1 MTGRHLMNIKDIIS
15 KVRSA
20 NSKPKTIDYTMY
32 VHVYALLSFKLQI
45 DIDVIQEISDNDL
58 EKYLQC
64 KGDRIAVKAFASE
77 QKNKD
82 TDNERKLALI
92 DSLRKRMGVPNMSDT
107 DDEETTI
114 GKKRPYSFSR
124 KFKKRKQAEIASKPD
139 RAIVVGFAIFDSS
152 AKAYRQIRAP
162 LGGGTRYARVNK
174 NTRKNELIKIIC
186 PLFFPDGK
194 NCHGNINDY
203 SFDISTDVHGTQ
215 LMQNESIEE
224 ITRRLG
230 LKHFRCYLMAKCQA
244 EDFPDDEN
252 NQTEV
257 TCSSYDKGFQ
267 IGSFTK
273 TVTKKRNEIVKRND
287 IKDAQISKRQT
298 EESSDTEESLP
309 DLIHGKGFSLSESLE
324 NVSENQIT
332 PKFPEGLEKMPCNES
347 KEGTLCSKIDL
358 VKKTAMTQS
367 ASFSGFMDKDNNER
381 NNDNV
386 IVEYLP
392 DLSSL
397 PGSSSVDASGT
408 AFLRGASID
417 YESDSSGVIQFGQIS
432 ADSIELDETLPLVC
446 KITVHRGR
454 VARDLIDFFSQE
466 NIPSHSSTVFEI
478 NMLKEDGTPEAAEDN
493 GGVMR
498 DSLTE
503 FWDTFYLQYTEGN
516 TYKVPVLRHDMTDVQ
531 WKSVASVIRMGFYQ
545 EKVFPIKLAPSFMQQ
560 AIFGACTESDLIDSF
575 LKYVSAMD
583 RSVIESALKDFE
595 TVDKDEI
602 YDALEQ
608 YDVKKAINAENIE
621 RIVREVAHK
630 ELVQK
635 PMFIADC
642 FYKVLNATILVQE
655 DMSVLYSTL
664 EPTPKKVLNSI
675 KFPEQMSSEEKTLS
689 QYLKKL
695 VREMDDPQNL
705 QLFLRFCTGSDIMTK
720 NDIQIRFTSSDV
732 SSNVRCP
739 SSHTCGCVLEIPR
752 SYSQDPYVLFK
763 SDFLSLL
770 RNRYWQMDFV

>member
-257 TCSSYDKGFQ
+257 TCSSSDKGFQ

-397 PGSSSVDASGT
+397 PGSSSVDASRT

>member
-397 PGSSSVDASGT
+397 PGSSSVDASRT

-720 NDIQIRFTSSDV
+720 SDIQIRFTSSNV

>member
-1 MTGRHLMNIKDIIS
+1 MNIKDIIS

-139 RAIVVGFAIFDSS
+139 RAIVVGFAILDSS

-397 PGSSSVDASGT
+397 PGSSSVDASRT

-560 AIFGACTESDLIDSF
+560 AIFGACAESDLIDSF

-720 NDIQIRFTSSDV
+720 SDIQIRFTSSNV

>member
-1 MTGRHLMNIKDIIS
+1 MTGMHLMNIKDIIS

-257 TCSSYDKGFQ
+257 TCSSSDKGFQ

-287 IKDAQISKRQT
+287 IKNAQISKRQT

-397 PGSSSVDASGT
+397 PGSSSVDASRT

-720 NDIQIRFTSSDV
+720 SDIQIRFTSSNV

>member
-1 MTGRHLMNIKDIIS
+1 MTGMHLMNIKDIIS

-139 RAIVVGFAIFDSS
+139 RAIVVGFAILDSS

-257 TCSSYDKGFQ
+257 TCSSSDKGFQ

-397 PGSSSVDASGT
+397 PGSSSVDASRT

>member
-1 MTGRHLMNIKDIIS
+1 MTGMHLMNIKDIIS

-139 RAIVVGFAIFDSS
+139 RAIVVGFAILDSS

-257 TCSSYDKGFQ
+257 TCSSSDKGFQ

-397 PGSSSVDASGT
+397 PGSSSVDASRT

-720 NDIQIRFTSSDV
+720 SDIQIRFTSSNV

>member
-257 TCSSYDKGFQ
+257 TCSSSDKGFQ

-397 PGSSSVDASGT
+397 PGSSSVDASRT

-608 YDVKKAINAENIE
+608 YDVKKAINAENTE

-720 NDIQIRFTSSDV
+720 SDIQIRFTSSNV

>member
-1 MTGRHLMNIKDIIS
+1 MHLMNIKDIIS

-139 RAIVVGFAIFDSS
+139 RAIVVGFAILDSS

-257 TCSSYDKGFQ
+257 TCSSSDKGFQ

-397 PGSSSVDASGT
+397 PGSSSVDASRT

-720 NDIQIRFTSSDV
+720 SDIQIRFTSSNV

>member
-114 GKKRPYSFSR
+114 GKKRPYTFSR

-257 TCSSYDKGFQ
+257 TCSSSDKGFQ

-397 PGSSSVDASGT
+397 PGSSSVDASRT

-560 AIFGACTESDLIDSF
+560 AIFGACSESDLIDSF

-720 NDIQIRFTSSDV
+720 SDIQIRFTSSNV

-752 SYSQDPYVLFK
+752 SYFQDPYVLFK

>member
-1 MTGRHLMNIKDIIS
+1 MSLRRFLLERGIDEDI
-15 KVRSA
+15 VR
-20 NSKPKTIDYTMY
+20 KMEEEK
-32 VHVYALLSFKLQI
+32 I

-139 RAIVVGFAIFDSS
+139 RAIVVGFAILDSS

-174 NTRKNELIKIIC
+174 NTRKNELIKIIS

-257 TCSSYDKGFQ
+257 TCSSSDKGFQ

-309 DLIHGKGFSLSESLE
+309 DLIHGKGFSLSENLE

-397 PGSSSVDASGT
+397 PGSSSVDASRT

-560 AIFGACTESDLIDSF
+560 AIFGACAESDLIDSF

-720 NDIQIRFTSSDV
+720 SDIQIRFTSSNV

-739 SSHTCGCVLEIPR
+739 SSHTCGCVLEILR

>member
-1 MTGRHLMNIKDIIS
+1 MTGRHLMNVKDIIS

-32 VHVYALLSFKLQI
+32 VHVYALLLFKLQI

-608 YDVKKAINAENIE
+608 YDVKKAINAENTE

-695 VREMDDPQNL
+695 VREMDDPQSL

>member
-1 MTGRHLMNIKDIIS
+1 MNIKDIIS

-139 RAIVVGFAIFDSS
+139 RAIVVGFAILDSS

-257 TCSSYDKGFQ
+257 TCSSSDKGFQ

-287 IKDAQISKRQT
+287 IKNAQISKRQT

-397 PGSSSVDASGT
+397 PGSSSVDASRT

-720 NDIQIRFTSSDV
+720 SDIQIRFTSSNV

>member
-1 MTGRHLMNIKDIIS
+1 MNIKDIIS

-257 TCSSYDKGFQ
+257 TCSSSDKGFQ

-397 PGSSSVDASGT
+397 PGSSSVDASRT

-720 NDIQIRFTSSDV
+720 SDIQIRFTSSNV

>member
-257 TCSSYDKGFQ
+257 TCSSSDKGFQ

-309 DLIHGKGFSLSESLE
+309 DLIHGNGFSLSESLE

-720 NDIQIRFTSSDV
+720 SDIQIRFTSSNV

>member
-257 TCSSYDKGFQ
+257 TCSSSDKGFQ

-397 PGSSSVDASGT
+397 PGSSSVDASRT

-720 NDIQIRFTSSDV
+720 SDIQIRFTSSNV

>member
-139 RAIVVGFAIFDSS
+139 RAIVVGC

-203 SFDISTDVHGTQ
+203 SFDISTDVHGTL
-215 LMQNESIEE
+215 LMQSESIEE

-257 TCSSYDKGFQ
+257 TCSSSDKGFQ

-287 IKDAQISKRQT
+287 IKNAQISKRQT

-397 PGSSSVDASGT
+397 PGSS
-408 AFLRGASID
+408 
-417 YESDSSGVIQFGQIS
+417 
-432 ADSIELDETLPLVC
+432 
-446 KITVHRGR
+446 
-454 VARDLIDFFSQE
+454 
-466 NIPSHSSTVFEI
+466 
-478 NMLKEDGTPEAAEDN
+478 
-493 GGVMR
+493 
-498 DSLTE
+498 
-503 FWDTFYLQYTEGN
+503 
-516 TYKVPVLRHDMTDVQ
+516 
-531 WKSVASVIRMGFYQ
+531 
-545 EKVFPIKLAPSFMQQ
+545 
-560 AIFGACTESDLIDSF
+560 
-575 LKYVSAMD
+575 
-583 RSVIESALKDFE
+583 
-595 TVDKDEI
+595 
-602 YDALEQ
+602 
-608 YDVKKAINAENIE
+608 
-621 RIVREVAHK
+621 
-630 ELVQK
+630 
-635 PMFIADC
+635 
-642 FYKVLNATILVQE
+642 
-655 DMSVLYSTL
+655 
-664 EPTPKKVLNSI
+664 
-675 KFPEQMSSEEKTLS
+675 
-689 QYLKKL
+689 
-695 VREMDDPQNL
+695 
-705 QLFLRFCTGSDIMTK
+705 
-720 NDIQIRFTSSDV
+720 
-732 SSNVRCP
+732 
-739 SSHTCGCVLEIPR
+739 
-752 SYSQDPYVLFK
+752 
-763 SDFLSLL
+763 
-770 RNRYWQMDFV
+770 

>member
-1 MTGRHLMNIKDIIS
+1 MT
-15 KVRSA
+15 A
-20 NSKPKTIDYTMY
+20 Y
-32 VHVYALLSFKLQI
+32 VSVWEYQTCQTQMMK
-45 DIDVIQEISDNDL
+45 
-58 EKYLQC
+58 
-64 KGDRIAVKAFASE
+64 
-77 QKNKD
+77 
-82 TDNERKLALI
+82 
-92 DSLRKRMGVPNMSDT
+92 KRQS
-107 DDEETTI
+107 

-139 RAIVVGFAIFDSS
+139 RAIVVGFAILDSS

-257 TCSSYDKGFQ
+257 TCSSSDKGFQ

-287 IKDAQISKRQT
+287 IKNAQISKRQT

-397 PGSSSVDASGT
+397 PGSSSVDASRT

-454 VARDLIDFFSQE
+454 VARDLIDFFSQA

-720 NDIQIRFTSSDV
+720 SDIQIRFTSSNV